1 MNAFSLR
8 QNNSKAK
15 RSYDKMPID
24 WVEGRM
30 GIYLAVGQDVRTW
43 RNLAKYFPVRP
54 FLSVSKYI
62 LFYPI
67 YQVTS
72 EEGIKEFANPMY
84 ADFSEAKKRNLKVCY
99 VINKAIA
106 VHQVPPGSR

>member
-8 QNNSKAK
+8 QNNSKAQ
-15 RSYDKMPID
+15 RWYDKMPID

-43 RNLAKYFPVRP
+43 RNLAKYFLVRP
-54 FLSVSKYI
+54 FPSVSKYI

-106 VHQVPPGSR
+106 VH